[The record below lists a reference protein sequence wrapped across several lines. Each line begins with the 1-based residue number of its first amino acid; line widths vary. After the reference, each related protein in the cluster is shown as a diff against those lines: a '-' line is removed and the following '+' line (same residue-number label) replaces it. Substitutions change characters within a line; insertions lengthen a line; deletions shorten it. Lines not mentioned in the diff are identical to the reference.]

1 MFLVGSMPLTRVQV
15 FLNKQIFYGT
25 ISLNFNFLYLDI
37 WDTMAST
44 SGQDKTLL
52 QCKKCGDAHSKPIN
66 AKCNKV
72 KETRE
77 KKRDVS
83 REHPSTKKTPRN
95 KSSDSGND
103 KMLDLVM
110 STMSTFTEKL
120 NTMEARLTGLS
131 SRIESTPMQGETRK
145 SRSHDKVKHIEISDE
160 DDEMSSQ
167 TVTSRPTVT
176 LEDGT
181 AYKFLQIQK

>member
-1 MFLVGSMPLTRVQV
+1 
-15 FLNKQIFYGT
+15 
-25 ISLNFNFLYLDI
+25 
-37 WDTMAST
+37 MAST
-44 SGQDKTLL
+44 SGQEKTLL
-52 QCKKCGDAHSKPIN
+52 HCKKCGDAHSKPIN
-66 AKCNKV
+66 AKCDKV

-77 KKRDVS
+77 EKRDVS
-83 REHPSTKKTPRN
+83 REHSSTKKTPCN

-120 NTMEARLTGLS
+120 NAMEARLTGLS
-131 SRIESTPMQGETRK
+131 SCVESTPMQGETWK
-145 SRSHDKVKHIEISDE
+145 SRSRDKVKRIEISDE
-160 DDEMSSQ
+160 DNEMSLQ

-181 AYKFLQIQK
+181 AYIQVFADTAVMTRASATPVRAKKSKQDTDLCVGPTSSTSG